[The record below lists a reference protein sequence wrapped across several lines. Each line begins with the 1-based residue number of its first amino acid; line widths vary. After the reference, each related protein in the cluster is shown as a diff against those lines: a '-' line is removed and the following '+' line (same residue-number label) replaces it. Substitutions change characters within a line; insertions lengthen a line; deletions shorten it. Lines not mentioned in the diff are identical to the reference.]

1 MENTTFTSREFNKKL
16 SELSKEE
23 FISMFMEDIEVA
35 KIEYRKYS
43 DRLAKERYEKEKK
56 SWEENQERKIQK
68 IIKMSFENYK
78 REYYRVRWVEQEIA
92 KLPKTFEETW
102 GMFQKSY
109 YKGYDLT
116 SISWDIKPWENGSSL
131 IPLDIETERIKN
143 ILGKHF
149 DEGLNNKYFSNATG
163 WDINKNG
170 LKLHLSPELE
180 ADWKEDFRKLA
191 EEIQRFYADC
201 RYCGD

>member
-23 FISMFMEDIEVA
+23 FVSMFMEDIEVA

-56 SWEENQERKIQK
+56 FWEENQERKIQK

-78 REYYRVRWVEQEIA
+78 REYYRVRWVEQEIT

-131 IPLDIETERIKN
+131 IPLDVETEHIKY

-163 WDINKNG
+163 
-170 LKLHLSPELE
+170 
-180 ADWKEDFRKLA
+180 
-191 EEIQRFYADC
+191 
-201 RYCGD
+201 